1 MSEAQSVI
9 PEILSPPPPGMD
21 GANIVLQHEVAPL
34 LSVVTS
40 RNREEVAV
48 RIRVLEATALSLVQR
63 MDLAINDQESYTV
76 VAGLVQEAAA
86 CLRESGDFVE
96 PVRVITYGL
105 YQQALDLKRQL
116 QEKLEAKLKDKK
128 NDLLAWDRAQ
138 EAIRQEN
145 QRKLQEQQRKQEEE
159 RKLQAAASAEQA
171 GMDEQSVEA
180 ILNAPSVAPAPIAAS
195 TYTPAR
201 NLSVR
206 AAWCAEV
213 TDFFAL
219 VKAVAKKKDW
229 LPLLYAYDP
238 DQKTSP
244 NLNAQACS
252 LKTALAI
259 PGVRAVNKGSVAV
272 RGGR

>member
-1 MSEAQSVI
+1 MSEATVTV
-9 PEILSPPPPGMD
+9 LSPPPPGMD

-40 RNREEVAV
+40 RNREEVAI
-48 RIRVLEATALSLVQR
+48 RIRILEATALSLVQR
-63 MDLAINDQESYTV
+63 MDLTVNDQESYTV
-76 VAGLVQEAAA
+76 VAGLVQEATA

-105 YQQALDLKRQL
+105 YQQALDLKRLL
-116 QEKLEAKLKDKK
+116 QESLEAKLKVKK
-128 NDLLAWDRAQ
+128 NDLLAWDRVQ

-145 QRKLQEQQRKQEEE
+145 ERKLHEEARQQEEE
-159 RKLQAAASAEQA
+159 RKLQAAAAAEEA
-171 GMDEQSVEA
+171 GMDEQSVAA
-180 ILNAPSVAPAPIAAS
+180 ILEQPSVAPAPVAAP
-195 TYTPAR
+195 TYTPNR

-206 AAWCAEV
+206 DAWCAEV

-219 VKAVAKKKDW
+219 VKAVAKKKEW

-238 DQKTSP
+238 DKKTSP
-244 NLNAQACS
+244 NLNAQAKS
-252 LKTALAI
+252 LKEALAI

-272 RGGR
+272 RGARS